1 MVSGQ
6 WLVINGMTRASSFSD
21 RSELM
26 ANYLDT
32 CDAVVGII
40 LIFPLIAIMMYM
52 RVEGYEV
59 LATQQWHEQK
69 TQND

>member
-1 MVSGQ
+1 
-6 WLVINGMTRASSFSD
+6 
-21 RSELM
+21 M